1 MNKTN
6 LMNPLGVCSWHLSSF
21 PRTLGK
27 PMGLRNVVVTGGRDT
42 VIQRHDLDMRPQVG
56 IATPGRFA
64 DHIDN
69 NSTFSKSRVR
79 NLVLDKE
86 GRLLEGNTTLL

>member
-1 MNKTN
+1 MNKMN
-6 LMNPLGVCSWHLSSF
+6 LMIPLGVCSCHLSSF
-21 PRTLGK
+21 PRT
-27 PMGLRNVVVTGGRDT
+27 LRNVVVTGGRDT
-42 VIQRHDLDMRPQVG
+42 VRQRQDLDMRPQVG
-56 IATPGRFA
+56 ITTPGRFA

>member
-1 MNKTN
+1 MFLAPVQLSKDVREAY
-6 LMNPLGVCSWHLSSF
+6 GVEEC
-21 PRTLGK
+21 
-27 PMGLRNVVVTGGRDT
+27 GGDT
-42 VIQRHDLDMRPQVG
+42 VRQRQDLDMRPQVG
-56 IATPGRFA
+56 IATPGRFT
-64 DHIDN
+64 DNIDN